1 MCADKQGT
9 GIGILTDSTTALA
22 YVSHMGGT
30 RSTECNRVAL
40 EIWHWCEQRGIGL
53 AVNHIPGVENV
64 VAGCES
70 RIFTENTGWKL
81 NPLLFTQICTL
92 WDTPTIDLFASRV
105 NHQDDPPRPSLASM

>member
-1 MCADKQGT
+1 MHESSCHINVLELRAVLLGLRSLYADKRGT
-9 GIGILTDSTTALA
+9 GIGTLTDSTTALA

-40 EIWHWCEQRGIGL
+40 EMWHWCEQRGIGL

-70 RIFTENTGWKL
+70 RCFTEDTEWRL
-81 NPLLFTQICTL
+81 NPLLFKQICT
-92 WDTPTIDLFASRV
+92 W
-105 NHQDDPPRPSLASM
+105 